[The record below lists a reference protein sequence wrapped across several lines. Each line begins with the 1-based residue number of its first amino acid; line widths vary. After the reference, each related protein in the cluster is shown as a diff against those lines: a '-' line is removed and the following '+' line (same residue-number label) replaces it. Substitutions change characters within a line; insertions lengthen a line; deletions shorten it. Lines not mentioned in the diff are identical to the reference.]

1 MLRVLKSNLVNLVT
15 YVWRKLNRS
24 GRSCLELK
32 TLPRSGYIPP
42 MPCQKLFSISQSV
55 LHIYDVEKRND
66 IPKVI
71 AFLFC
76 IHKNTNQQ
84 HESSLEEMLQPPPNV
99 TSLLEWKGE
108 DNRCKVR
115 SEKCTRVQYR
125 STWKDENRFV
135 EETLFT
141 PAALILFFF
150 FFKENNFVCFSF
162 HHLSSCQSNIINKF
176 SPNSNVLSSCQIQR
190 RKWWNNWFSVRRLRK
205 KWQK

>member
-32 TLPRSGYIPP
+32 TLPRSGYISPSDA
-42 MPCQKLFSISQSV
+42 CQKLFSISQSV
-55 LHIYDVEKRND
+55 LHIDDVGKRND

-84 HESSLEEMLQPPPNV
+84 HESSLEEMSPPPAPPM
-99 TSLLEWKGE
+99 SQGE
-108 DNRCKVR
+108 DDRCEVR